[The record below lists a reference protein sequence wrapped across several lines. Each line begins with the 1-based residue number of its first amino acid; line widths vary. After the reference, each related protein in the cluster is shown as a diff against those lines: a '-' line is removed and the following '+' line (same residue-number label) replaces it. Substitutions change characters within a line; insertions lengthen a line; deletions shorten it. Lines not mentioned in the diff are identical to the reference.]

1 MGLIVDSSVLIAGER
16 GTLRLGAYLESQGDE
31 SVAMAAI
38 TASELLHGYH
48 RAKDAGIRA
57 RRAAF
62 VEALL
67 DLIPILPFGVLEA
80 RQHAELWAALMR
92 KGTVIGPHDLLIA
105 ATALAHGDTLAT
117 LNRKEFKQV
126 SGLQLARLEP
136 FLVR

>member
-1 MGLIVDSSVLIAGER
+1 VGLILDSSVLIAAER
-16 GTLRLGAYLESQGDE
+16 GLLDLPAFLETHSAE
-31 SVAMAAI
+31 PVAMAAI

-48 RAKDAGIRA
+48 RAKDAGPRA

-67 DLIPILPFGVLEA
+67 ALIPVLPFGMREA

-92 KGTVIGPHDLLIA
+92 KGNVIGPHDLLIA

-117 LNRKEFKQV
+117 LNRKEFSKV
-126 SGLQLARLEP
+126 GGLQLARLERY
-136 FLVR
+136 LAR